1 MATGTIFSGENHMQ
15 EQSDFRNTYGQGDS
29 IELQAAGL
37 FVSVD
42 CTASMNI
49 ESKGEKSKESAS
61 SKKTS

>member
-37 FVSVD
+37 FVSVW
-42 CTASMNI
+42 I
-49 ESKGEKSKESAS
+49 VLRL
-61 SKKTS
+61 